1 VWVAAWSVSGIVD
14 HHAIC
19 VYPVS
24 DPSRQLIFTKLGS
37 VVIAHRKIV
46 CIKTWFQVNI

>member
-1 VWVAAWSVSGIVD
+1 MLVAACPVSGFVE

-24 DPSRQLIFTKLGS
+24 DPSRQLIFSKLGS

-46 CIKTWFQVNI
+46 CIKSWFKLNI